1 MKASSVPPVKSLPVR
16 APTPKP
22 AVFNRFEFRCYKQT
36 VLRLFK
42 GFYNDCLKIDVDFMR
57 NEHFLNLVN
66 CLSKLKED
74 PSDPVSFEEETRATM
89 EKKAR
94 IKDNLQTQKKLEAME
109 IFIKIYNS
117 LKKIV
122 NSWDSDQQV

>member
-1 MKASSVPPVKSLPVR
+1 MDFSGGIAKVLVNKDKII
-16 APTPKP
+16 KP
-22 AVFNRFEFRCYKQT
+22 AIFNRFEFKNYKQT

-42 GFYNDCLKIDVDFMR
+42 TFYHDCLKIDVDFMR
-57 NEHFLNLVN
+57 NEHFINLVN

-74 PSDPVSFEEETRATM
+74 PSEPVSFEEESRTLL
-89 EKKAR
+89 EKKVL
-94 IKDNLQTQKKLEAME
+94 IKNNQQTKKKLEAME